1 MVTNPHLQCQ
11 GAKVARLSLPRH
23 RKLCLCPCLSVS
35 ISTSP
40 CLSPRLC
47 LVRPPSVP
55 RSRRLSLRRPPHTAA
70 ISGILGVAES
80 PTARRSASSG
90 PQLGP
95 RAARGRL
102 LRGIPGRGSP
112 SVGPRGTSRGAT
124 APLEAYCRTCTLSS
138 ARASPVIMVTR
149 GHHLR
154 KLCVSCLLTSADVT
168 HTFGRDER
176 AIGEG
181 AGKVPDPV
189 CRGSPRVLT
198 EGASGPLHR
207 QVTLDLGSPDWG
219 SCM

>member
-1 MVTNPHLQCQ
+1 M
-11 GAKVARLSLPRH
+11 
-23 RKLCLCPCLSVS
+23 
-35 ISTSP
+35 
-40 CLSPRLC
+40 
-47 LVRPPSVP
+47 RPPSVP

-80 PTARRSASSG
+80 PTARRSASYG

-95 RAARGRL
+95 RAERGRL

-112 SVGPRGTSRGAT
+112 SVGPQGTSREAT
-124 APLEAYCRTCTLSS
+124 APPEACRRTYTLPS
-138 ARASPVIMVTR
+138 ARASPVIMVMG

-154 KLCVSCLLTSADVT
+154 KLCVSCLLMSADVT
-168 HTFGRDER
+168 YTLGRDER

-181 AGKVPDPV
+181 AAKVPDPI

-207 QVTLDLGSPDWG
+207 QVTLDLDSLNWHRTAG
-219 SCM
+219 

>member
-1 MVTNPHLQCQ
+1 MGRKGKEADEKGGKKRLREKRRERREGGIKENRRGGTERLREVKSKTSWPHNPHLQCQ
-11 GAKVARLSLPRH
+11 GAKVVSPSLPLPRH
-23 RKLCLCPCLSVS
+23 RKLRLCPCLSVS

-80 PTARRSASSG
+80 PTARRSSSSG

-112 SVGPRGTSRGAT
+112 SVGPQGTS
-124 APLEAYCRTCTLSS
+124 
-138 ARASPVIMVTR
+138 
-149 GHHLR
+149 
-154 KLCVSCLLTSADVT
+154 
-168 HTFGRDER
+168 
-176 AIGEG
+176 
-181 AGKVPDPV
+181 
-189 CRGSPRVLT
+189 
-198 EGASGPLHR
+198 
-207 QVTLDLGSPDWG
+207 
-219 SCM
+219 